1 MIVISRSATNDPPIS
16 LAEAKKHLRIE
27 HADEDSLIRRLI
39 ASARDAAEQY
49 LERALVTQTRSETFN
64 SFCDSP
70 VRFAPANRLTLPGG
84 RVSSTQI
91 QYKASDTGTLTTLA
105 SSEYELV
112 SPDHNTLA
120 YVVPAYGK
128 AWPTVRA
135 GANAV
140 QVTYVVGYG
149 DTAPDELSSVPQAII
164 SAMHSHIAHAYENRE
179 LISSGE
185 FLVSAPAKF
194 QLAWER
200 VIGMYRLDVM
210 G

>member
-1 MIVISRSATNDPPIS
+1 MIVITRSSNDPPIS

-39 ASARDAAEQY
+39 AGARDAAEQY
-49 LERALVTQTRSETFN
+49 LERALVTQTRSETFS

-70 VRFAPANRLTLPGG
+70 VRFAPSNRLTLPGG
-84 RVSSTQI
+84 RVSSITQI

-164 SAMHSHIAHAYENRE
+164 SAMHSHIAHAYEHRE
-179 LISSGE
+179 TVE
-185 FLVSAPAKF
+185 EPAY
-194 QLAWER
+194 QRAWER
-200 VIGMYRLDVM
+200 LIGMYRLDVM